1 MGFART
7 FIKNRSGFA
16 SQETFPLRGNT
27 CAQCEKYFSMKD
39 TPSKSFYCG
48 NMLSVVKKKNRREK
62 NKTRIF
68 NKLRQFKIFF
78 WKSSPELLSL
88 LVLFTLLLLLRHC
101 TRAHAVLKTGS
112 ESQKKRQERE
122 PRERSCQL
130 LIFPLPTHPTPS
142 PPTPIVGRPSKKH

>member
-68 NKLRQFKIFF
+68 NKLRQSKIFF

-112 ESQKKRQERE
+112 ESQKKRQEGNQE
-122 PRERSCQL
+122 SGL
-130 LIFPLPTHPTPS
+130 ANYFPLPTHPTPS
-142 PPTPIVGRPSKKH
+142 PPTQIIGRPSKKH